1 MSAPA
6 NILLAPHPATGR
18 ILWLDLVRVLAVYS
32 IVVSHTYLEYLTLEQ
47 ANFIKLF
54 IGSAMPFIMASGSL
68 IFPVRPSAGAFYRRR
83 FRTYIPQF
91 IVWSVVYALVQWH
104 VSPNYDL
111 TKALLYLPFA
121 PTWGDGW
128 FLYGLTGLYLIAPV
142 ISPWITSA
150 SPRQLR
156 WFLAAWA
163 FSGLTPWVIQQTY
176 CNPLYTVVGPFYGF
190 IGFLVAGYYLTH
202 YPLISLPPRSRFL
215 VLAAIFIVA
224 VPVGIRLF
232 ITANRWGYA
241 ETLWNDL
248 SINQMA
254 MSVFWFALFSLC
266 ARGLLDTPAWL
277 ARAITVVST
286 ASLGIYLMHTLIF
299 EYILFPMGVAA
310 LPATLITIAA
320 STLLA
325 ILSHRY
331 LHF

>member
-121 PTWGDGW
+121 PTWGAGW

-156 WFLAAWA
+156 
-163 FSGLTPWVIQQTY
+163 
-176 CNPLYTVVGPFYGF
+176 
-190 IGFLVAGYYLTH
+190 
-202 YPLISLPPRSRFL
+202 
-215 VLAAIFIVA
+215 
-224 VPVGIRLF
+224 
-232 ITANRWGYA
+232 
-241 ETLWNDL
+241 
-248 SINQMA
+248 
-254 MSVFWFALFSLC
+254 
-266 ARGLLDTPAWL
+266 
-277 ARAITVVST
+277 
-286 ASLGIYLMHTLIF
+286 
-299 EYILFPMGVAA
+299 
-310 LPATLITIAA
+310 
-320 STLLA
+320 
-325 ILSHRY
+325 
-331 LHF
+331 